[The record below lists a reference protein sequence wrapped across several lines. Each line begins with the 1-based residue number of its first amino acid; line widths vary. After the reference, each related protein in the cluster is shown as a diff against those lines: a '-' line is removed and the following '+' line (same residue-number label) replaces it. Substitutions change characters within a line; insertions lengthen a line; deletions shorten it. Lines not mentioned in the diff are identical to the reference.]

1 MPIYEFQCKE
11 TGEIKE
17 VIFPL
22 KAWTVRQI
30 LCPIHF
36 DGISNTGNIIT
47 HQAERI
53 SSAPANINIGKPT
66 IIFRNPKTGETEVA
80 TFEHDTPREGFVKEE
95 LRNPIERTKFE
106 QEAQKRRNAEN
117 EITTEYLKTQHS
129 ETRKNR
135 HAEINA
141 KMSTFPNDG
150 TREFLKKVM
159 NRKSRRKFPDKKSD
173 VKLTVNHT
181 DSSNLIK

>member
-1 MPIYEFQCKE
+1 MPIYEFECEAGHITE
-11 TGEIKE
+11 TIVLSKY
-17 VIFPL
+17 L
-22 KAWTVRQI
+22 QNHI
-30 LCPIHF
+30 LCPKIEKETEE
-36 DGISNTGNIIT
+36 GIARCSLP
-47 HQAERI
+47 AERI
-53 SSAPANINIGKPT
+53 WSAPANINIGKPT
-66 IIFRNPKTGETEVA
+66 IIFKNKLTGEFDIA
-80 TFEHDTPREGFVKEE
+80 TNEHQTPREGFVKEE
-95 LRNPIERTKFE
+95 LRNPIERSKFE
-106 QEAQKRRNAEN
+106 REAQKRRNAEN
-117 EITTEYLKTQHS
+117 EITTEYLKTQHA

-159 NRKSRRKFPDKKSD
+159 ERKSKRKFPEKKSD